1 MCNNHEGQTA
11 GCEAEML
18 FWGVTDALHSGQSA
32 QDRVMSAERPSVRI
46 TYMSK
51 GFSKLF
57 PNRNTFNRKNGFVC
71 VFEIC
76 I

>member
-1 MCNNHEGQTA
+1 M
-11 GCEAEML
+11 
-18 FWGVTDALHSGQSA
+18 LHSGQRFSVPECTG
-32 QDRVMSAERPSVRI
+32 QNYVFAEDPSVRI
-46 TYMSK
+46 TYMGK

-57 PNRNTFNRKNGFVC
+57 RDRNIFNRGNGFVC